1 MPGSLTMPDGLVQSG
16 AVSLIPIPYDP
27 MNASRRDVLTLMA
40 GSAAASM
47 VPLRTSAAAS
57 APLTLNYLL
66 ASALYGDM
74 KLAEVLPEV
83 SPAGCAGLDL
93 WGKPHATHREEV
105 DEMGVDAFEALL
117 KQSGVPLVCST
128 RYPLGP
134 FGLQPEMPL
143 VKRLGGKLIVCASK
157 GPKDVTGAEAKA
169 GIKEFL
175 ELMKP
180 HADAAA
186 GHGITIAIEN
196 HAGALLASPDSL
208 RYWAEFNT
216 HPALGV
222 ALAPHHLH
230 DHVDDL
236 PKLIRELGAKNL
248 PFVYFQE
255 YGIGSKQPVAKEI
268 ELQQLPGYGTLD
280 YRPILKALRE
290 VSFEGF
296 VEIFMH
302 PTPRGAPILP
312 TPAEITAAINRSRGH
327 IEGLLQEVNA

>member
-1 MPGSLTMPDGLVQSG
+1 
-16 AVSLIPIPYDP
+16 
-27 MNASRRDVLTLMA
+27 
-40 GSAAASM
+40 
-47 VPLRTSAAAS
+47 
-57 APLTLNYLL
+57 L

-134 FGLQPEMPL
+134 FGLQPEMPM

-157 GPKDVTGAEAKA
+157 GPKDVTGVEAKA